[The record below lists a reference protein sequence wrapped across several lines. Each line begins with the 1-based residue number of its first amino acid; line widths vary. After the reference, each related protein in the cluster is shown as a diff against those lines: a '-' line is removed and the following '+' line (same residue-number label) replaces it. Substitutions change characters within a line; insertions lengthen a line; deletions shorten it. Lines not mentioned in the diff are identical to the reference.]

1 MIVHMTNEETIEK
14 LYDLKLGAL
23 AEAFREM
30 LARPQDGGLSFPERL
45 GLLVDREW
53 LRREEN
59 RLARRLKAARL
70 KVPASVEEVDFRTPR
85 GLDRGVFVDLVAGGY
100 LRHHHNVIITG
111 ATGLG
116 KTYLGCALADKALR
130 DGFSARYYRLPRL
143 SFELAL
149 ARADGSYLKVLGQ
162 LAKVD
167 LLILDDW
174 GLAPLE
180 GQAQHD
186 LLEVIDDRTQTR
198 STLVAS
204 QVPVGEWHR
213 LLADPTVADAVL
225 DRLVHNAV
233 RIDLKGGSM
242 RKKRAGS

>member
-1 MIVHMTNEETIEK
+1 MTNEQTIEK
-14 LYDLKLGAL
+14 LYDLKLGAM

-30 LARPQDGGLSFPERL
+30 LTRPDQGQLSFAERL
-45 GLLVDREW
+45 GLIVDHEW

-70 KVPASVEEVDFRTPR
+70 KVPASVEEVDLHTPR
-85 GLDRGVFVDLVAGGY
+85 GLDRQVFLSLVGGDY
-100 LRHHHNVIITG
+100 LRQHHNLIIAG
-111 ATGLG
+111 ATGVG
-116 KTYLGCALADKALR
+116 KTFLACALADKACR

-149 ARADGSYLKVLGQ
+149 ARADGSYLKLLSG
-162 LAKVD
+162 LAKAD

-174 GLAPLE
+174 GIAALE

-186 LLEVIDDRTQTR
+186 LLEVIDDRAQAH

-204 QVPVGEWHR
+204 QVPPSEWHQ
-213 LLADPTVADAVL
+213 LFADPTVADAVL
-225 DRLVHNAV
+225 DRLLHNAI

-242 RKKRAGS
+242 RKKTSTV

>member
-1 MIVHMTNEETIEK
+1 MTNEQTIEK
-14 LYDLKLGAL
+14 LYDLKLGAM

-30 LARPQDGGLSFPERL
+30 LARADTAGLSFAERL
-45 GLLVDREW
+45 GLLVDKEW

-59 RLARRLKAARL
+59 RLERRLKAARL
-70 KVPASVEEVDFRTPR
+70 KVTGSVEEVDFRTSR
-85 GLDRGVFVDLVAGGY
+85 GLDRDAFLDLAGGDY
-100 LRHHHNVIITG
+100 LRHHHNLIICG

-116 KTYLGCALADKALR
+116 KTYLACALADKACR
-130 DGFSARYYRLPRL
+130 DGFTARYCRLPRL
-143 SFELAL
+143 TFELAL
-149 ARADGSYLKVLGQ
+149 ARADGSYLKMLGM

-186 LLEVIDDRTQTR
+186 LLEVIDDRAQVR

-204 QVPVGEWHR
+204 QVPVSEWHR

-242 RKKRAGS
+242 RKNRAKS

>member
-1 MIVHMTNEETIEK
+1 MTNEETIEK
-14 LYDLKLGAL
+14 LYDLKLGAM

-30 LARPQDGGLSFPERL
+30 LTRPQDGGLSFAERM

-53 LRREEN
+53 LRREDN
-59 RLARRLKAARL
+59 RLLRRVKAARL

-85 GLDRGVFVDLVAGGY
+85 GLDRDVFVDLAAGGY
-100 LRHHHNVIITG
+100 LRNHHNVIITG

-116 KTYLGCALADKALR
+116 KTYLACALADKAMR
-130 DGFSARYYRLPRL
+130 DGFTAVYYRLPRL
-143 SFELAL
+143 GFELAL
-149 ARADGSYLKVLGQ
+149 ARADGSYLKILTG

-174 GLAPLE
+174 GIAPLE

-225 DRLVHNAV
+225 DRLVHNAI
-233 RIDLKGGSM
+233 RLDLKGGSM
-242 RKKRAGS
+242 RKKRGDS

>member
-1 MIVHMTNEETIEK
+1 MTNEETIEK

-85 GLDRGVFVDLVAGGY
+85 GLDRDVFVDLVAGGY

>member
-1 MIVHMTNEETIEK
+1 MTNEETIEK
-14 LYDLKLGAL
+14 LYDLKLGAM

-85 GLDRGVFVDLVAGGY
+85 GLDRDVFVDLAAGGY

-116 KTYLGCALADKALR
+116 KTYLACALADRALR
-130 DGFSARYYRLPRL
+130 DGFTAGYYRLPRL
-143 SFELAL
+143 AFELAL
-149 ARADGSYLKVLGQ
+149 ARADGSYLKILGQ

-174 GLAPLE
+174 GIAPLE

-186 LLEVIDDRTQTR
+186 LLEVIDDRTQSR

-242 RKKRAGS
+242 RKKRAGT

>member
-1 MIVHMTNEETIEK
+1 MTDEQTIEK
-14 LYDLKLGAL
+14 LYDLKLGAM
-23 AEAFREM
+23 AEAFRDTLSRAAET
-30 LARPQDGGLSFPERL
+30 QLSFAERF

-53 LRREEN
+53 TRREDN
-59 RLARRLKAARL
+59 RLSRRLKTARL
-70 KVPASVEEVDFRTPR
+70 RVPASVEEVDFATPR
-85 GLDRGVFVDLVAGGY
+85 GLDREVFLSLTAGRY
-100 LRHHHNVIITG
+100 LKEHHNVIICG

-116 KTYLGCALADKALR
+116 KTYLACALADKACR
-130 DGFSARYYRLPRL
+130 DGLTARYYRLPRL
-143 SFELAL
+143 TFELAL
-149 ARADGSYLKVLGQ
+149 ARADGSYLKLLGM

-186 LLEVIDDRTQTR
+186 LLEVIDDRTQNR

-204 QVPVGEWHR
+204 QVPTSGWHQ
-213 LLADPTVADAVL
+213 LMSDPTVADAVL

-233 RIDLKGGSM
+233 RIELKGGSM
-242 RKKRAGS
+242 RKKTRES